1 MNHQTKKSSQSQQYI
16 IFLLVPSFCKE
27 RDCKDCEQWAEFDIL
42 DLVEMGKPLKEIRC
56 SSMAKKKEQILW
68 QIVIGLIF
76 QIRY

>member
-42 DLVEMGKPLKEIRC
+42 DLVEMGKPLK
-56 SSMAKKKEQILW
+56 
-68 QIVIGLIF
+68 LIF
-76 QIRY
+76 LT